1 MRYEYVNAIDFV
13 APYMSESLTQY
24 ELAAFSQYLSSMLS
38 QASMRDSEESQKQEF
53 SAFLEKI
60 FSYTLRSRGKIDLAI
75 LEEDEVVVL
84 MECKTIG
91 SREFPRIKDS
101 KKSILESKA
110 FFESILYF
118 LREREE
124 GNNYLKHI
132 VLCTLEEIFVI
143 DSKEYERIFGAS
155 KEVRKAF
162 LNCDKKVG
170 LDTSTQGFYDFL
182 ARFCKENKNSM
193 EFTYV
198 NFKEALEDS
207 RTLAALYKL
216 LCPTVLLKHIAYL
229 DANTLNQ
236 AFYEELLHIL
246 GLEEVEE
253 KGVILIKNSKV
264 KGALCTCIMEQ
275 FDLEFSEAMGL
286 LLMWNNRI
294 LFLRLLESLLLS
306 FEHIADPFLS
316 FELINEFKILDL
328 LFFEVLAKKN
338 HERLEE
344 LPSAFKAI
352 PYLNS
357 SLFERTILE
366 KQGKEIKLLNQLTLN
381 LHPRSILK
389 KRHSPYKNKK
399 NLPFLEYL
407 FAFLHAYDFTTT
419 SKDIVEN
426 IKQNHDTLINSA
438 VLGLVFEKLNGYEE
452 GSFYTPSF
460 ITNHMSD
467 EAIKDL
473 ALKRFNEKLGLKCE
487 NLKSLRAHM
496 DRNFS
501 QEAIKEWQKIFLTL
515 KICDPSVGSGHFLV
529 AALNSLLQISNILG
543 LLPSLLSARA
553 KLELKSDEVLIYG
566 PDRKL
571 MHYSVVEFEDD
582 PLHKIQKELFETKKD
597 LIENCLFGVDINP
610 NSCEITKLRLWIEL
624 LKSSHYIF
632 EDSKNTLSLNT
643 LPNIDIN
650 IKCGNSLIC
659 NFPLDSHFNLAMSA
673 DVSKNLKKSM
683 LDYKQS
689 VSLYKEALG
698 SKSAIVDTIHKLKAQ
713 FVSYLIDAL
722 PHKSR
727 LIENLRKLVEV
738 YGNFVFNHFRD
749 EFEREMVLLC
759 NQHRIAYVALGEEKS
774 KDLDSKAECLLAK
787 IRADYDYLER
797 LRTDSLFEWR
807 LEFPEVL
814 DDEGNFIGFDLIIGN
829 PPYIR
834 HEEIK
839 NIKPALSKRYKIFSS
854 TADIYTY
861 FFEKGLSLLK
871 KDSYLS
877 LITSNKWTRAR
888 YGEKL
893 RKFIL
898 DNTTITSYMD
908 FTGFKVFAKATVD
921 TAIISLRN
929 IPMDKDIE
937 SCFRFYHCKSEEAVG
952 DTEPTFLS
960 QDSLTTEIFSFAT
973 PEVLALKAK
982 IERIGTPLKDWD
994 EDWCVT
1000 INRGIITG
1008 YNEAFIITTEKMDEI
1023 LRNCKDK
1030 KEKDRTSQLIKKMLR
1045 GRDIRRYSYKWD
1057 GLWVIGTFPT
1067 LDLDIN
1073 KYPTLKGY
1081 LETFMPRID
1090 QSGKENCR
1098 KKTGNQWFETQD
1110 NIAYWRDFEKEKII
1124 WNRIASELCFSYDND
1139 MYYILDSMF
1148 IIVCPNS
1155 HILKFLLGVLNS
1167 SLSKHW
1173 IRKYAATLGN
1183 GTYGAKIYIEKIP
1196 IPEITSKNKELANQ
1210 IVTLVQK
1217 IIESKKIDKDTSNL
1231 ESKIDSLIYELY
1243 QLTPNEIEIIESSDL
1258 DSTQ

>member
-1 MRYEYVNAIDFV
+1 MRYEYVNVIDFV
-13 APYMSESLTQY
+13 APYMSESPTQ
-24 ELAAFSQYLSSMLS
+24 EQLESFGGHLSLMHSS
-38 QASMRDSEESQKQEF
+38 ASMRDSEESQKQEF

-84 MECKTIG
+84 MECKIIG

-101 KKSILESKA
+101 KKSVLESKA

-143 DSKEYERIFGAS
+143 DSKEYERIFGTS

-162 LNCDKKVG
+162 LNCDKKAG

-216 LCPTVLLKHIAYL
+216 LGPTVLLKHIAYL

-316 FELINEFKILDL
+316 FELINEFKILNL

-487 NLKSLRAHM
+487 NLESLRAYM

-501 QEAIKEWQKIFLTL
+501 QEAVKEWQKIFLTL

-632 EDSKNTLSLNT
+632 KDSKNTLSLNT

-659 NFPLDSHFNLAMSA
+659 NFPLDSHFNLAMSV
-673 DVSKNLKKSM
+673 DISKNLKKSM

-698 SKSAIVDTIHKLKAQ
+698 SKSTIVDTIHKLKAQ

-834 HEEIK
+834 QEEIK
-839 NIKPALSKRYKIFSS
+839 DRKQALQERYKIFDSR
-854 TADIYTY
+854 ADIYTY
-861 FFEKGLSLLK
+861 FFEKGLSLLR

-877 LITSNKWTRAR
+877 LITSNKWTRAK
-888 YGEKL
+888 YGENL
-893 RKFIL
+893 REFIL

-929 IPMDKDIE
+929 IPKDKDIE

-952 DTEPTFLS
+952 NTEPTFLS

-973 PEVLALKAK
+973 PEVLALKGK
-982 IERIGTPLKDWD
+982 IEKVGTPLKDWD
-994 EDWCVT
+994 
-1000 INRGIITG
+1000 ININYGIKTG
-1008 YNEAFIITTEKMDEI
+1008 YNEAFIITTEKRDEI
-1023 LRNCKDK
+1023 LKNCKDK
-1030 KEKDRTSQLIKKMLR
+1030 KERDRTSQLIKKMLR

-1057 GLWVIGTFPT
+1057 GLWIILT
-1067 LDLDIN
+1067 LPNLKLNIDN
-1073 KYPTLKGY
+1073 YPALKAH
-1081 LETFMPRID
+1081 LEKFRPRID
-1090 QSGKENCR
+1090 PLGGSEHRAPGRYK
-1098 KKTGNQWFETQD
+1098 WFELQAAFAHPERFCCNKIVWAEMTRGARFAHD
-1110 NIAYWRDFEKEKII
+1110 DSDFFVNQTCYLITSHC
-1124 WNRIASELCFSYDND
+1124 NRY
-1139 MYYILDSMF
+1139 
-1148 IIVCPNS
+1148 
-1155 HILKFLLGVLNS
+1155 LLGLLNS
-1167 SLSKHW
+1167 KLVFFYIQHT
-1173 IRKYAATLGN
+1173 AATLGL
-1183 GTYGAKIYIEKIP
+1183 GALRWIKQYIEKLP
-1196 IPEITSKNKELANQ
+1196 IPKITSQNKKLATQVADLAREITEL
-1210 IVTLVQK
+1210 
-1217 IIESKKIDKDTSNL
+1217 KKQDKPTQDL

-1243 QLTPNEIEIIESSDL
+1243 QLTPNEIAIIESS
-1258 DSTQ
+1258 